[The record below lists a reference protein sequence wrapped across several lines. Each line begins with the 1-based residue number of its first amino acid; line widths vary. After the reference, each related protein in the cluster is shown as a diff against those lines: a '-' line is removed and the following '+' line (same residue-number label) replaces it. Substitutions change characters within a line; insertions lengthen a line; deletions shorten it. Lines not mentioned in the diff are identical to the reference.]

1 MQEEI
6 DLYMEEAKESMQE
19 AMERLARELTKVRTG
34 KASPSVFSG
43 VMADYYGTLTP
54 LSQMANIST
63 PDARTIVIQPWD
75 KGALQPIEM
84 AIIKG
89 NMGFNP
95 QNDGEI
101 IRINVPP
108 LTEERRRE
116 MVKKIKGLMEECKV
130 SIRNARRDVMDV
142 IKKAVK
148 DGYPEDMGKD
158 MEKTAQ
164 DLTNSYSNKAEEISS
179 NKEKDIMKV

>member
-6 DLYMEEAKESMQE
+6 DLYMETAGESMQE
-19 AMERLARELTKVRTG
+19 ALDRLGRELSRVRTG
-34 KASPSVFSG
+34 KATPSVFNG
-43 VMADYYGTLTP
+43 VMAEYYGTLTP
-54 LSQMANIST
+54 ISQMANIST
-63 PDARTIVIQPWD
+63 PDARSIIIQPWD
-75 KGALQPIEM
+75 KGALQPIEG
-84 AIIKG
+84 AIIKA

-116 MVKKIKGLMEECKV
+116 MVKKIKAVTEESKV
-130 SIRNARRDVMDV
+130 SIRNARRDIMDA
-142 IKKAVK
+142 IKQAVK

-164 DLTNSYSNKAEEISS
+164 NLTDSYTNRADKAAEDR
-179 NKEKDIMKV
+179 EKDIMTV

>member
-6 DLYMEEAKESMQE
+6 DLYMDDAKESMQS
-19 AMERLARELTKVRTG
+19 AMERLAKELSKVRTG

-54 LSQMANIST
+54 LNQMANITT

-75 KGALQPIEM
+75 KKALQPIEM

-108 LTEERRRE
+108 LTEERRRD
-116 MVKKIKGLMEECKV
+116 MVKKIKALMEECKV

-142 IKKAVK
+142 IKKSVK

-158 MEKTAQ
+158 MEKNAQ
-164 DLTNSYSNKAEEISS
+164 NLTDSYTSKAEEIAS

>member
-1 MQEEI
+1 MQEEL
-6 DLYMEEAKESMQE
+6 DLYMETASESMQE
-19 AMERLARELTKVRTG
+19 ALERLARELSRVRTG
-34 KASPSVFSG
+34 KASPDMFSG

-54 LSQMANIST
+54 VPQMANISV
-63 PDARTIVIQPWD
+63 PDARSIIIQPWD

-84 AIIKG
+84 AIVKA

-101 IRINVPP
+101 IRISVPP

-116 MVKKIKGLMEECKV
+116 MAKKVKALSEEAKV
-130 SIRNARRDVMDV
+130 SIRNARRDVMDA

-158 MEKTAQ
+158 LEKQAQ
-164 DLTNSYSNKAEEISS
+164 NLTDANSKKAEEMAAD
-179 NKEKDIMKV
+179 KEKDIMTV